1 MEITNAQYEEYIS
14 LQAKTKKMEED
25 ADNTAKALKSYRE
38 EIKTLKEE
46 SAWKDN
52 TISEK
57 EKELSEK
64 TAALEDK
71 EKEITEAKEI
81 ADKWTSY
88 EEKTKQERLDKIEKL
103 KTDLG
108 EKFDDNVKDFIEW
121 LPEEKVENY
130 LSNLMPKEDK
140 ATPVTTWGEWGGTP
154 GSQEPNSVNTNIES
168 WNINEAIKGINFK
181 K

>member
-1 MEITNAQYEEYIS
+1 MEITQAQFEEYVS
-14 LQAKTKKMEED
+14 LQSENKKMKED
-25 ADNTAKALKSYRE
+25 AENTAKAFKTYRE
-38 EIKTLKEE
+38 DIKNLKEE
-46 SAWKDN
+46 LSSKDN
-52 TISEK
+52 AISEK

-64 TAALEDK
+64 EAALEDK

-88 EEKTKQERLDKIEKL
+88 EEKTKQERLDKIEKM

-108 EKFDDNVKDFIEW
+108 EKFDDNVKNFIDW

-130 LSNLMPKEDK
+130 LSNLMPKDEK
-140 ATPVTTWGEWGGTP
+140 AKPITDWGQGWDTPS
-154 GSQEPNSVNTNIES
+154 SQEPNSVNTNIES